1 MGVGFVHD
9 HECFGEG
16 CWLFNGTKEYIRG
29 PKSRWENSSQKKTC
43 VLVVDLR
50 AAVGMSLMYLYETK
64 F

>member
-1 MGVGFVHD
+1 VFSVM
-9 HECFGEG
+9 G